1 MSDVKKREESR
12 LHLGLETRYE
22 NGEIIYKGG
31 KNTWEKVVF
40 MTKINS
46 SVLDMIS
53 LSYFTT
59 KWRHL
64 NKWVWSRDTELAH
77 RGSKN
82 IEAKVKGQ
90 RTAPRGSAVITG
102 RKKETAKK
110 AEEEQPGVFSDLTL
124 WTGLYFSLF

>member
-1 MSDVKKREESR
+1 MAGKCRCEDCSQWAECIFCLLNEITLIIAVFYKANVKKREESR
-12 LHLGLETRYE
+12 LRFGLGPWYE

-31 KNTWEKVVF
+31 KHLGKSCF

-64 NKWVWSRDTELAH
+64 NK
-77 RGSKN
+77 
-82 IEAKVKGQ
+82 
-90 RTAPRGSAVITG
+90 
-102 RKKETAKK
+102 
-110 AEEEQPGVFSDLTL
+110 
-124 WTGLYFSLF
+124 

>member
-12 LHLGLETRYE
+12 LHLGLETWYE

-59 KWRHL
+59 KRRHL
-64 NKWVWSRDTELAH
+64 NK
-77 RGSKN
+77 
-82 IEAKVKGQ
+82 
-90 RTAPRGSAVITG
+90 
-102 RKKETAKK
+102 
-110 AEEEQPGVFSDLTL
+110 
-124 WTGLYFSLF
+124 

>member
-12 LHLGLETRYE
+12 LRFGLGPWYE

-31 KNTWEKVVF
+31 KHLGESCF

-64 NKWVWSRDTELAH
+64 NK
-77 RGSKN
+77 
-82 IEAKVKGQ
+82 
-90 RTAPRGSAVITG
+90 
-102 RKKETAKK
+102 
-110 AEEEQPGVFSDLTL
+110 
-124 WTGLYFSLF
+124 